1 MMAAVPE
8 PHHWVPL
15 AQNVA
20 SSGAAPGSDRLDV
33 RPGPASPSSTPL
45 GTVGALDLEVEQ
57 SLDLRGLVKNMLKAW
72 REVGGGA
79 SWRPRQ
85 QDVPRMCTL
94 DEQRHYDER
103 RNDEKKISATAI

>member
-1 MMAAVPE
+1 MG
-8 PHHWVPL
+8 H
-15 AQNVA
+15 A
-20 SSGAAPGSDRLDV
+20 SAYQCNALKGAAG
-33 RPGPASPSSTPL
+33 
-45 GTVGALDLEVEQ
+45 GAWFKIRYKIEVEQ